1 MKAIWNNII
10 IKPEKVTTDKT
21 KGGLLIIEKDR
32 EDIRYRKADIVSVS
46 EDIKGLNKGDS
57 IYYDRHAGHGIEFNK
72 NKFTVIKLQDV
83 VVVLWEN

>member
-1 MKAIWNNII
+1 MKAIGNNII
-10 IKPEKVTTDKT
+10 IKPDKVKTDKT

-32 EDIRYRKADIVSVS
+32 EDLRYRKATIISIS

-83 VVVLWEN
+83 VVVL